1 MQTPITRRRFIQS
14 TAASAAAVSL
24 LPTYSRVLGANEELR
39 VALIGFNSRGRH
51 LLKQFSNAAGVRI
64 TALCDVDERVLAN
77 EAGKRDG
84 VFATTDLREVLDR
97 DDVDIV
103 VSATPNHWHALL
115 TIWACQ
121 AGKDVYIEKPVSH
134 NLWEGVQMTA
144 AARKYGRV
152 VQSGMQN
159 RSDTACIEYFTD
171 LHNGVYGKVQR
182 MRAMCC
188 KTRSSIGKRDT
199 PLTPPDHVNYDMWL
213 GPAAD
218 EPIYRNNLHYDWH
231 WMWNTGNSDIGNQG
245 PHELDL
251 LRWAVNDPMSYP
263 TNVQCFGGRFK
274 WNDAGDTPNVQVAM
288 FDYEGVPC
296 IHETCDI
303 PRPHPD
309 NADRSVAY
317 NKDGVTVGVMITC
330 EEGEFRGGRGGGVV
344 VDPDGNV
351 IKRYRGG
358 SGDRHVANFLDAV
371 RARDASILNSE
382 VETAAVSA
390 GMAHVSNIAYR
401 VGSEMTPQQAE
412 QALGTTDLHRES
424 LDRYAGY
431 LTERGV
437 DLAQSPWTCG
447 PKLVF
452 DSDAVRFTGTM
463 SDAANALVR
472 RSYREGFEVPEE
484 V

>member
-1 MQTPITRRRFIQS
+1 MPPITRRRFIQT
-14 TAASAAAVSL
+14 TAASAGALSL
-24 LPTYSRVLGANEELR
+24 MPTYSKVLGANEDLR
-39 VALIGFNSRGRH
+39 VAVIGFNSRGRA
-51 LLKQFSNAAGVRI
+51 LLGQFAGVEGVRV
-64 TALCDVDERVLAN
+64 TALCDVDENVLARESN
-77 EAGKRDG
+77 NRPDA
-84 VFATTDLREVLDR
+84 FATTDLREILDR
-97 DDVDIV
+97 DDVDAV

-159 RSDTACIEYFTD
+159 RSDTALLEFYSD
-171 LHNGVYGKVQR
+171 LHNGEFGEVKR

-199 PLTPPDHVNYDMWL
+199 PLRIPNHINYEMWL

-218 EPIYRNNLHYDWH
+218 EPIFRNRLHYDWH
-231 WMWNTGNSDIGNQG
+231 WMWNTGNADIGNQG

-251 LRWAVNDPMSYP
+251 LRWAVNDPMDYP

-288 FDYEGVPC
+288 FDYAGVPC

-303 PRPHPD
+303 PAPSPD
-309 NADRSVAY
+309 NESRMVAY
-317 NKDGVTVGVMITC
+317 TKDGVGVGVMITC

-344 VDPDGNV
+344 LDPDGNV
-351 IKRYRGG
+351 LNRYRGG
-358 SGDRHVANFLDAV
+358 SGDRHVRNFVEAV
-371 RARDASILNSE
+371 RARDASMLTSE
-382 VETAAVSA
+382 VGGAAVSA
-390 GMAHVSNIAYR
+390 GLAHVSNIAWR
-401 VGSEMTPQQAE
+401 VGSEMTPQQVE
-412 QALGTTDLHRES
+412 ESLGTTDLHRET
-424 LDRYAGY
+424 LDRYASY
-431 LTERGV
+431 LDERGV
-437 DLAQSPWTCG
+437 DLDESSWVCG
-447 PKLVF
+447 PKLTF
-452 DSDAVRFTGTM
+452 DSEAMRFTGTM
-463 SDAANALVR
+463 NDAANALVR
-472 RSYREGFEVPEE
+472 REYRDGFEVPEE

>member
-1 MQTPITRRRFIQS
+1 MQRITRRRFIQS
-14 TAASAAAVSL
+14 TAASAAAASL
-24 LPTYSRVLGANEELR
+24 LPTYARVLGANEELR

-51 LLKQFSNAAGVRI
+51 LLGQFENAAGVRI
-64 TALCDVDERVLAN
+64 AALCDVDERVLAN

-144 AARKYGRV
+144 AARKYNRV

-159 RSDTACIEYFTD
+159 RSDTACIEFFTD
-171 LHNGVYGKVQR
+171 LHNGVYGSVQR

-188 KTRSSIGKRDT
+188 KTRSSIGRRDT

-218 EPIYRNNLHYDWH
+218 EPIFRNHLHYDWH

-251 LRWAVNDPMSYP
+251 LRWAVGDPMTYP
-263 TNVQCFGGRFK
+263 TNVQCYGGRFK

-288 FDYEGVPC
+288 FDYGGVPC
-296 IHETCDI
+296 MHETCDI
-303 PRPHPD
+303 PYPHPD
-309 NADRSVAY
+309 NPDRSVAY
-317 NKDGVTVGVMITC
+317 SKDGVTVGVMITC

-371 RARDASILNSE
+371 RARDASILTSE
-382 VETAAVSA
+382 VAGAVVSA
-390 GMAHVSNIAYR
+390 GMAHLCNNAYR
-401 VGSEMTPQQAE
+401 LGATLSPDLLADLMEDHWTHAE
-412 QALGTTDLHRES
+412 ARE
-424 LDRYAGY
+424 RYGAY
-431 LTERGV
+431 LADRGV
-437 DLAQSPWTCG
+437 DLTESQWTMG
-447 PKLVF
+447 LKVPF
-452 DSDAVRFTGTM
+452 DSEAMRYTGPLAN
-463 SDAANALVR
+463 AANALVR
-472 RSYREGFEVPEE
+472 RTYREGFEVPET

>member
-1 MQTPITRRRFIQS
+1 MQPITRRRFIQS
-14 TAASAAAVSL
+14 TAATAGALSL
-24 LPTYSRVLGANEELR
+24 MPTYSKVLGANEDIR
-39 VALIGFNSRGRH
+39 VALIGFNSRGRA
-51 LLKQFSNAAGVRI
+51 LLGQFEGVEGVRV
-64 TALCDVDERVLAN
+64 TALCDVDERVLASQ
-77 EAGKRDG
+77 ASSRPG
-84 VFATTDLREVLDR
+84 VFTTTDLREILDR
-97 DDVDIV
+97 DDVDAV

-159 RSDTACIEYFTD
+159 RSDTACIEFFND
-171 LHNGVYGKVQR
+171 LHSGMYGRVRR

-199 PLTPPDHVNYDMWL
+199 PMQVPGHINYDMWL

-251 LRWAVNDPMSYP
+251 LRWAVNDPMDYP

-274 WNDAGDTPNVQVAM
+274 WNDAGETPNVQVAM
-288 FDYEGVPC
+288 FDYAGVPC
-296 IHETCDI
+296 VHETCDI
-303 PRPHPD
+303 PYPHPD
-309 NADRSVAY
+309 NADRNVAY
-317 NKDGVTVGVMITC
+317 DKDGVTVGVMITC

-344 VDPDGNV
+344 VDRGGDV

-358 SGDRHVANFLDAV
+358 SGDRHVRNFIDAMRANVPSMLT
-371 RARDASILNSE
+371 SE
-382 VETAAVSA
+382 VGTAAVSA
-390 GMAHVSNIAYR
+390 GMAHVSNIAWR
-401 VGSEMTPQQAE
+401 VGAEMTLPEVE
-412 QALGTTDLHRES
+412 QSLGTIDLHREA
-424 LDRYAGY
+424 LDRFSTY
-431 LTERGV
+431 LGERGV
-437 DLAQSPWTCG
+437 DLAQQPWVCG

-452 DSDAVRFTGTM
+452 DSEAMQFTGPM
-463 SDAANALVR
+463 DDAANALVR
-472 RSYREGFEVPEE
+472 REYREGFAVPEE